1 MGLYSSPFR
10 VIFTPHKGKGIV
22 IEEIARVSTPSESER
37 KRARELGELI
47 SYHNE
52 RYHLLD
58 SPEISDAEFD
68 ALFREL
74 VDLEARFPELRTPD
88 SPTLRVGA
96 PPLSE
101 FPVALHAEP
110 MLGLE
115 NATDEVQLLD
125 FERRARKFLGEAGE
139 ISYECEP
146 KFDGL
151 AVELTYEDGIL
162 TRASTRGDGISGED
176 VTPNLRTLPTIP
188 LKLTAPHPSL
198 VDVRGEVV
206 MLLEDF
212 KELNDEQDER
222 GLPPFANPRNAAA
235 GSVRQLDS
243 KVTAKRKLTFI
254 GYGIGRL
261 AGFEFNSQLEAMEAM
276 ADWGFLPNDSR
287 VLLSSIVEVAAYCA
301 DIEKRREEFPYEIDG
316 CVIKVD
322 DRELQ
327 ARLGNKSRSPR
338 WAIAYKFPPMQAR
351 TKVEDILPSV
361 GRTGAVT
368 PVAEL
373 APVNVGGVTVS
384 RATLHNMDEVIRK
397 DIRIGDMV
405 IVQRAGDVIPEVV
418 RALKEERTGEEEE
431 FKMVEHCPVCGAKV
445 TRPEGEVVYRC
456 EGLACPA
463 QLRGRLRHFVSRRA
477 MDIEG
482 VGEKLIDQLVDT
494 GMVKDIADL
503 FTLTKEVLS
512 GMERMGEKS
521 AKNVINALEEAKT
534 RELGRFINALGI
546 SHVGEATAANLA
558 AAFKTL
564 DGVMSASEEALLE
577 IEDIGP
583 QVASSIISF
592 FTDEKNVET
601 IDKLKT
607 LGLSPAQ
614 PEERS
619 GEDSLGGA
627 IFVLTG
633 TLSVMTR
640 EEAKETIKR
649 LGGKVSSSV
658 SAKTTYLVA
667 GESPGSKVKKAE
679 EAGVTIIS
687 EQQFIALVST
697 AQSKPETPTP
707 GNVKKHLSQQKLF

>member
-1 MGLYSSPFR
+1 
-10 VIFTPHKGKGIV
+10 
-22 IEEIARVSTPSESER
+22 VSTPSEKEI
-37 KRARELGELI
+37 KRANELGKLI
-47 SYHNE
+47 SYHND

-58 SPEISDAEFD
+58 SPEISDAEYD

-74 VDLEARFPELRTPD
+74 VDLEERYPELRAPD

-96 PPLSE
+96 APLSE
-101 FPVALHAEP
+101 FPVAPHSEP

-115 NATDEVQLLD
+115 NATDEAELLD
-125 FERRARKFLGEAGE
+125 FERRTRKFLGEAGE
-139 ISYECEP
+139 IRYECEP

-151 AVELTYEDGIL
+151 AVELTYEDGVL
-162 TRASTRGDGISGED
+162 TRAATRGDGLVGED
-176 VTPNLRTLPTIP
+176 VTTNLRTLPTIP
-188 LKLTAPHPSL
+188 LMLRAPYPSL

-206 MLLEDF
+206 MLLKDF

-261 AGFEFNSQLEAMEAM
+261 VGFEFSSQLESMEAM
-276 ADWGFLPNDSR
+276 VEWGFLPNDYR
-287 VLLSSIVEVAAYCA
+287 VVLSSIVEVAGYCA
-301 DIEKRREEFPYEIDG
+301 DIERQREDFAYEIDG

-322 DRELQ
+322 DRTLQ
-327 ARLGNKSRSPR
+327 ERLGNKARSPR

-351 TKVEDILPSV
+351 TRVENILPSV

-373 APVNVGGVTVS
+373 TPVNVGGVTVS
-384 RATLHNMDEVIRK
+384 RATLHNMDEVLRK
-397 DIRIGDMV
+397 DIRIGDKV

-418 RALKEERTGEEEE
+418 RAIKEERTGEEIE
-431 FKMVEHCPVCGAKV
+431 FRMVDHCPVCGAKV

-477 MDIEG
+477 MDVEG
-482 VGEKLIDQLVDT
+482 VGEKLIDQLVEQ

-503 FTLTKEVLS
+503 FTLTEEELS
-512 GMERMGEKS
+512 GMERMGQKS
-521 AKNVINALEEAKT
+521 AKNVVTALEEAKT
-534 RELGRFINALGI
+534 RELGHFINALGI
-546 SHVGEATAANLA
+546 RHVGEATAANLA
-558 AAFKTL
+558 ATFKTL
-564 DGVMSASEEALLE
+564 EVLMGASEEALLS

-592 FTDEKNVET
+592 FTDEKNIET
-601 IDKLKT
+601 IEKLIS
-607 LGLSPAQ
+607 LGLSPSSPVAHAGGQ
-614 PEERS
+614 
-619 GEDSLGGA
+619 SLGGA
-627 IFVLTG
+627 TFVLTG
-633 TLSVMTR
+633 TLSAMTR

-658 SAKTTYLVA
+658 SSKTSYLVA
-667 GESPGSKVKKAE
+667 GDSPGSKVKKAE
-679 EAGVTIIS
+679 EAGVEIIS
-687 EQQFIALVST
+687 EEQFLQLVNSSPSNTEPQT
-697 AQSKPETPTP
+697 AE
-707 GNVKKHLSQQKLF
+707 NVKKPPSQQKLF